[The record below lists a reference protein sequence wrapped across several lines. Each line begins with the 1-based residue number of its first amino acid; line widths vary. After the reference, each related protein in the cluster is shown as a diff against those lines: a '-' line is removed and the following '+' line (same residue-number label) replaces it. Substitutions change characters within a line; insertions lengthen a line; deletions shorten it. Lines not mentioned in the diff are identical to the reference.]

1 MTTTRRPV
9 ISVRKNL
16 FVKKIQCCSYCRNN
30 HSLQEKKKKKVEDSK
45 NKQLKGDDNITT
57 TTAAIVSREIRLH
70 DFVCLLIN
78 FHGGGKD
85 RETDNVKNRPVR
97 Q

>member
-1 MTTTRRPV
+1 
-9 ISVRKNL
+9 
-16 FVKKIQCCSYCRNN
+16 
-30 HSLQEKKKKKVEDSK
+30 VEDSK